1 MASQLVIFVFYK
13 EKQTFWLEL
22 FTNYQF
28 SASARLRFGF
38 LVLMVTLF
46 MYFFVSLFGIGE
58 AASFT
63 NAEKFSTSIV
73 RDDKNSFRELRDT
86 TTGENASYLAQH
98 VDADGT
104 VTRGNASEPHA
115 AAGDKLTCTVI
126 VSAKPQHHQRA
137 ETEGALEVYESELEE
152 YTQVGY
158 KTELKEEARAKL
170 QWELVMKKFID
181 VVLDCMDRLQKRCG
195 TSSVEKYDVTF
206 DDKERYKLSRRW
218 NHKRFLSK
226 WDNSSYPGRP
236 SKNWHII
243 NGPER
248 PHRKS
253 GRSYDWGWFD
263 YVAYKLRG
271 ARHDGHCTINA
282 HW

>member
-1 MASQLVIFVFYK
+1 
-13 EKQTFWLEL
+13 
-22 FTNYQF
+22 
-28 SASARLRFGF
+28 
-38 LVLMVTLF
+38 MVTLF

-63 NAEKFSTSIV
+63 NAEKFSASIV
-73 RDDKNSFRELRDT
+73 RDDKNSFGELRDT

-104 VTRGNASEPHA
+104 VTRGNASERHTA
-115 AAGDKLTCTVI
+115 AEYKYTCTVI
-126 VSAKPQHHQRA
+126 INDDE
-137 ETEGALEVYESELEE
+137 ETAGTLEVYESELEE

-181 VVLDCMDRLQKRCG
+181 VVLDCMDRLQKRYG

-218 NHKRFLSK
+218 NHVRFLSK

-243 NGPER
+243 NGPGR